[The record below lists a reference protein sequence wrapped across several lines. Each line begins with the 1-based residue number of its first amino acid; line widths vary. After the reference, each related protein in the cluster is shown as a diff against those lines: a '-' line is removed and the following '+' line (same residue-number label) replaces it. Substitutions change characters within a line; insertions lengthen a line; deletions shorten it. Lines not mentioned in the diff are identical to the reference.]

1 MRLGPFLLT
10 RRAATRA
17 IAGLVTTLLLTGN
30 VLAAAGLCV
39 VKSPDHAAAMQ
50 AAAGQV
56 ACPDHVPDIPE
67 LGSSGHLCPAED
79 PTPQTRSVDLPAPQ
93 LHAALTLSLAYPVQ
107 SVSALEPP
115 VVAERPVP
123 PPPLYARLQRLRL

>member
-10 RRAATRA
+10 RRSATRA
-17 IAGLVTTLLLTGN
+17 VAGLVATLLLSGN
-30 VLAAAGLCV
+30 VLAAVGLCV
-39 VKSPDHAAAMQ
+39 VKSPDHAAVMQ
-50 AAAGQV
+50 MAEQAV
-56 ACPDHVPDIPE
+56 CPDHVPDAPDP
-67 LGSSGHLCPAED
+67 GSSGRLCPGED
-79 PTPQTRSVDLPAPQ
+79 PIPQTRSVDLPGPQ
-93 LHAALTLSLAYPVQ
+93 LLAASAPFLSYPGQ